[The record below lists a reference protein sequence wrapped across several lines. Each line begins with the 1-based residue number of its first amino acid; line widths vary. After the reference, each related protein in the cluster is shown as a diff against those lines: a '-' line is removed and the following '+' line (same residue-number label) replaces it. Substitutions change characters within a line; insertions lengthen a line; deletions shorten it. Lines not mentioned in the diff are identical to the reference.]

1 MICILVAGAL
11 MASQASHLPPLE
23 FKPVTES
30 GHREFLKQVHR
41 RTAYIREN
49 GIDTNDWDRSV
60 DVYINGGIGLIVPDG
75 VFVRE
80 GDLLCGGKYQ

>member
-23 FKPVTES
+23 FKTVTET
-30 GHREFLKQVHR
+30 GNRELLKQVSR

-49 GIDTNDWDRSV
+49 GIDTNDWDLV
-60 DVYINGGIGLIVPDG
+60 VEVHVNGGIGLIVPDG

-80 GDLLCGGKYQ
+80 DDLIC